1 LVLGAKVTALLAGR
15 YNVAFEDVHAIA
27 KAALRHRL
35 LLNFDGL
42 AESVRPDMIIDELVN
57 ALQTA

>member
-1 LVLGAKVTALLAGR
+1 V
-15 YNVAFEDVHAIA
+15 A

-42 AESVRPDMIIDELVN
+42 AEGISPDQVIDELVS
-57 ALQTA
+57 ALQPA

>member
-1 LVLGAKVTALLAGR
+1 V
-15 YNVAFEDVHAIA
+15 A

-42 AESVRPDMIIDELVN
+42 AEGIKADDVVEELVGT
-57 ALQTA
+57 LKVTS

>member
-1 LVLGAKVTALLAGR
+1 V
-15 YNVAFEDVHAIA
+15 A

-42 AESVRPDMIIDELVN
+42 AEGIQPDVIIDELVKEGMK
-57 ALQTA
+57 AEG

>member
-1 LVLGAKVTALLAGR
+1 
-15 YNVAFEDVHAIA
+15 VAFEDVHVVA

-42 AESVRPDMIIDELVN
+42 AEGIRADNIIDELTNSMQN
-57 ALQTA
+57 AK